1 MLRWLEY
8 ALVGYLIAGVFGSF
22 GKLAF
27 LYVYLGLLWCL
38 ARMLETAAVSAS
50 TPAPPL
56 ARPDPTNTPPPRF
69 PGWRGPLPQ
78 SR

>member
-27 LYVYLGLLWCL
+27 LYVYLGLLWCT
-38 ARMLETAAVSAS
+38 ARMLGTAAVTPS
-50 TPAPPL
+50 TPAAPL
-56 ARPDPTNTPPPRF
+56 AHPDPTTTAPQRF
-69 PGWRGPLPQ
+69 PGWGGPLPQ